1 MFELVLIVCLLV
13 VFLGLK
19 AYIRLPHTNC
29 VIIKSMKKITFLL
42 LFISSIIF
50 AQVGINTTTPS
61 KASVL
66 HLKALNSSG
75 VYGGFMPPKVSLAE
89 RALIPVTISDD
100 GMMIYLSDGAK
111 RCLQFYNVNDQ
122 AWVDFY
128 CMPIVALVVYEQD
141 FDVNTSWSFV
151 SSVPFFQNG
160 VDGYYDVSDGTEFP
174 SLTLSNNF
182 LGIRDLDDEGD
193 NGTIGEAIV
202 TFNQVDVS
210 SISSA
215 VFSFEY
221 DSHEFNNVA
230 DYFKYELF
238 YDGIGQGQMVLC
250 EGCNNDSDG
259 NISVSIPD
267 SVTNFHVAIMI
278 KCNGSNDY
286 VGFDNFKIY

>member
-1 MFELVLIVCLLV
+1 MKNLV
-13 VFLGLK
+13 
-19 AYIRLPHTNC
+19 
-29 VIIKSMKKITFLL
+29 FLL
-42 LFISSIIF
+42 LFVSSLLS

-75 VYGGFMPPKVSLAE
+75 TYGGFMPPKVSLAE
-89 RALIPVTISDD
+89 RLLIPVTISDD

-111 RCLQFYNVNDQ
+111 RCLQFYNVNDND
-122 AWVDFY
+122 WVDFY
-128 CMPIVALVVYEQD
+128 CMPEVSSVVYEQN
-141 FDVNTSWSFV
+141 FDVNTSWSYV

-160 VDGYYDVSDGTEFP
+160 MDGYYDVTDGAEFP

-193 NGTIGEAIV
+193 YGTIGEAIIS
-202 TFNQVDVS
+202 FDQVDVS
-210 SISSA
+210 SIFGA

-221 DSHEFNNVA
+221 DSHEFNNIT

-238 YDGIGQGQMVLC
+238 YDGVGQGQVILC

-259 NISVSIPD
+259 SISVSIPD
-267 SVTNFHVAIMI
+267 SVTNFYVSII
-278 KCNGSNDY
+278 IRCNGGNDY